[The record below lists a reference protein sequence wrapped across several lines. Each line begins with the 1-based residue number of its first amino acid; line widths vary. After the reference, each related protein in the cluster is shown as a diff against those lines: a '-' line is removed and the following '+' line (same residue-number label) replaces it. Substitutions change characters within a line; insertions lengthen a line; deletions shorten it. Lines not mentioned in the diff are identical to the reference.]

1 MSSDWV
7 DAKIIAVSD
16 CDSSHVA
23 IDIEVKEPICFSNT
37 NIPYDIYYLI
47 PDPIHKDR
55 FIQRTYTA
63 LLENNNN
70 RIIHTIIYR
79 HRNFGKAYHW
89 LNDLAMNQHVS
100 IKLGRPSIK
109 AETLNAGSL
118 VFLGD
123 DTSIEDI
130 EKSFDLIQQRFEIS
144 ISKEAIK

>member
-79 HRNFGKAYHW
+79 HRNFGKVYH
-89 LNDLAMNQHVS
+89 LNMS
-100 IKLGRPSIK
+100 KL
-109 AETLNAGSL
+109 L
-118 VFLGD
+118 
-123 DTSIEDI
+123 
-130 EKSFDLIQQRFEIS
+130 
-144 ISKEAIK
+144 SKN